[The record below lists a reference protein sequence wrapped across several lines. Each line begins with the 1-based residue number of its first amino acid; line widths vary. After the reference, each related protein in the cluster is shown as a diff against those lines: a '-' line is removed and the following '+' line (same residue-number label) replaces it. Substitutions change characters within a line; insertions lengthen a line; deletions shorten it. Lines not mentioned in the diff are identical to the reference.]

1 MDDSPAG
8 SIISALLFVLLILC
22 SAYFS
27 GTEISLASV
36 NRIHMM
42 SRASKGVKGAKRV
55 LKILDNFDEALSVLL
70 IGNNVVNIACATL
83 ATVIASKI
91 WGAGGVAVSTV
102 VTTIVIFIFG
112 EMLPKSFAHSCN
124 ERFAEMSSG
133 ILLGLMKLLKPF
145 SVLFTAFSMLV
156 SKPFKKHTEN
166 QVTMT
171 EDELCDIV
179 ENISEEDDFD
189 EDTGKLV
196 KSALQFSN
204 LKAREVMV
212 PWDEVQKISTV
223 LKTPEILE
231 IVKNSVH
238 SRIPVIDRNGNIK
251 GILQI
256 RKFLKAYVK
265 LKHNIILASVMDYPY
280 FVNGELPIDEALTE
294 MSNHRRNLA
303 IVRGENGDTAG
314 ILTVEDILE
323 ELVGEIY
330 DEDDVGGG
338 DDE

>member
-8 SIISALLFVLLILC
+8 SIILFVLLIFC

-42 SRASKGVKGAKRV
+42 SRASKGVKGAERV
-55 LKILDNFDEALSVLL
+55 LDILENFDEALSVLL
-70 IGNNVVNIACATL
+70 IGNNIVNIGCATL
-83 ATVIASKI
+83 ATAMVAPF
-91 WGAGGVAVSTV
+91 GAKAVAVSTV
-102 VTTIVIFIFG
+102 VTTAVIFIFG

-124 ERFAEMSSG
+124 ERFAEAASAPLM
-133 ILLGLMKLLKPF
+133 LLMKLLKPF
-145 SVLFTAFSMLV
+145 SFLFTTLSAVV

-171 EDELCDIV
+171 EDELTDIV
-179 ENISEEDDFD
+179 ENISEDDDFD

-196 KSALQFSN
+196 KSALKFSN
-204 LKAREVMV
+204 SVAAEVMI
-212 PWDEVQKISTV
+212 PWDSVQKISMGY
-223 LKTPEILE
+223 KTPEILK
-231 IVKNSVH
+231 IVKKTVH
-238 SRIPVIDRNGNIK
+238 SRLPVVDRNGNIK

-256 RKFLKAYVK
+256 RKFLKAYTK
-265 LKHNIILASVMDYPY
+265 LRHNIILASVMDYPY
-280 FVNGELPIDEALTE
+280 YVNADSPIDEILTE

-303 IVRGENGDTAG
+303 FVRNSEGEVAG

-330 DEDDVGGG
+330 DEDDVGGAEN
-338 DDE
+338 D

>member
-8 SIISALLFVLLILC
+8 SILLFIALVFC

-42 SRASKGVKGAKRV
+42 SKASKGVKGAKRV
-55 LKILDNFDEALSVLL
+55 LDILDNFDEALSVLL
-70 IGNNVVNIACATL
+70 IGNNIVNIGAATL
-83 ATVIASKI
+83 ATAVVAPF
-91 WGAGGVAVSTV
+91 GAQAVAVSTV

-124 ERFAEMSSG
+124 ERFAEVASAP
-133 ILLGLMKLLKPF
+133 LLILMKLLKPLSAF
-145 SVLFTAFSMLV
+145 FTGISALV

-171 EDELCDIV
+171 EDELTDIV
-179 ENISEEDDFD
+179 ENISEEDGFD
-189 EDTGKLV
+189 EQTGELV
-196 KSALQFSN
+196 KSALKFSN
-204 LKAREVMV
+204 SVASQIMV
-212 PWDEVQKISTV
+212 PWDSVEKISMV
-223 LKTPEILE
+223 EKTPQILKA
-231 IVKNSVH
+231 VKKTVH
-238 SRIPVIDRNGNIK
+238 SRLPVIDRNGNIK

-256 RKFLKAYVK
+256 RKFLKAYSAT
-265 LKHNIILASVMDYPY
+265 KHNIILASIIDYPY
-280 FVNGELPIDEALTE
+280 FVNADLPIDEVLTNL
-294 MSNHRRNLA
+294 SNHRRNLA
-303 IVRGENGDTAG
+303 FVRDNDGNILG

-330 DEDDVGGG
+330 DEDDVGGV
-338 DDE
+338 DHD